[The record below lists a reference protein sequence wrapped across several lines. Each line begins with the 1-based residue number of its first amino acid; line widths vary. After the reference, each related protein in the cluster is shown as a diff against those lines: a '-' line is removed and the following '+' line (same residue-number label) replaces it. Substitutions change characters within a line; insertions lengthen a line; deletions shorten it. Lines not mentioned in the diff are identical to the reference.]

1 MYSETYAPD
10 TRNFD
15 TITNAMKA
23 AKPDLVVHG
32 ASFED
37 GVGMIRSMLRAGFR
51 PHSLYQTTAPSLGQ
65 QYADAIGP
73 ANTEG
78 VAFAIS
84 RTPEANTPG
93 NAEFVAKY
101 QEMFGEPPPED
112 AADGFAAG
120 QMIAAAV
127 KGVGRIDQTAL
138 ADWLRNHT
146 VSTVLGDLSWD
157 DDGRP
162 EGEFLIGQWING
174 EARIILPKQYATA
187 EQPAPG
193 WQPMGAKS

>member
-1 MYSETYAPD
+1 MICARASSASGRPQCATGLPYANWVAGLPANIRPKTAAYPTIDDPFAAPSVEAIREVLEKAGVTTVYSETYAPD

-15 TITNAMKA
+15 TITNAMKS

-37 GVGMIRSMLRAGFR
+37 GVGMIRSMLRAGLR
-51 PHSLYQTTAPSLGQ
+51 PHWLYQTTAPSLGQ

-84 RTPEANTPG
+84 HTPEANTPG

-101 QEMFGEPPPED
+101 GPTD
-112 AADGFAAG
+112 
-120 QMIAAAV
+120 
-127 KGVGRIDQTAL
+127 
-138 ADWLRNHT
+138 
-146 VSTVLGDLSWD
+146 
-157 DDGRP
+157 
-162 EGEFLIGQWING
+162 
-174 EARIILPKQYATA
+174 
-187 EQPAPG
+187 
-193 WQPMGAKS
+193 